1 MLESTFLRLPHV
13 GPDFLKIAFISG
25 ITVALAAFFAVTAM
39 IWERFTEQGYTGAWP
54 RRFDAAW
61 QALAVLSLAAY
72 LGFGVYG
79 LATASPFTPE
89 RLDLTS
95 NEHPFQRLSISFAAL
110 SVAVLPEW
118 CRLVLILAITLIM
131 GLLPILESMD
141 PLTPQDFAGT
151 ILLLCFDLTC
161 IATAS
166 WLVRQSIR
174 LDTTQLTL
182 SIERVA
188 SRTQH
193 ATNSAQKHIN
203 GFIHDHILSVL
214 ISVASGLA
222 DRRVLASTARKA
234 LTMLDR
240 RVPSIKIPSS
250 PQLFYQITQMASGLS
265 PHIVIREHFSEPV
278 ALPPNVGTA
287 LLVSCAGSPVH

>member
-141 PLTPQDFAGT
+141 PHTPRLCWHNSPTVFRPYVYCHSFLAGT
-151 ILLLCFDLTC
+151 PKHSTGYHAADPQHRASCFSY
-161 IATAS
+161 A
-166 WLVRQSIR
+166 
-174 LDTTQLTL
+174 
-182 SIERVA
+182 
-188 SRTQH
+188 
-193 ATNSAQKHIN
+193 
-203 GFIHDHILSVL
+203 
-214 ISVASGLA
+214 
-222 DRRVLASTARKA
+222 ARNKF
-234 LTMLDR
+234 
-240 RVPSIKIPSS
+240 S
-250 PQLFYQITQMASGLS
+250 PETHKRFHS
-265 PHIVIREHFSEPV
+265 
-278 ALPPNVGTA
+278 
-287 LLVSCAGSPVH
+287 